1 MGKSSAPVKATYLW
15 DVPETATDA
24 SALGIIPSGDPILD
38 DLRYQLKRH
47 GATGLL
53 SLSRKFRIMDD
64 DNDGALN
71 MVEFTKVRV

>member
-1 MGKSSAPVKATYLW
+1 
-15 DVPETATDA
+15 
-24 SALGIIPSGDPILD
+24 LD